1 MNKMDD
7 RLVMRQ
13 VRPKQ
18 QSIHYAFQ
26 WLGDFAEWQQLL
38 ASPFQL
44 NWYLHGEGHN
54 IDLVVFDAEGK
65 EHPVAIKWW
74 LIASVLV
81 PGGPEYPHIKILTDQ
96 EYEQKY
102 EVVK

>member
-1 MNKMDD
+1 
-7 RLVMRQ
+7 
-13 VRPKQ
+13 
-18 QSIHYAFQ
+18 
-26 WLGDFAEWQQLL
+26 
-38 ASPFQL
+38 
-44 NWYLHGEGHN
+44 
-54 IDLVVFDAEGK
+54 
-65 EHPVAIKWW
+65 VAIKWW